1 MPSYLQLFHGRK
13 NPYEILE
20 DWGEEGPIIGP
31 LDYIHTTYAVEIK
44 FEISGRSD
52 SYGWLTIHGDLVYYD
67 GYYYGDWSSFTE
79 LTQDLESK
87 LIVFDQSKAT
97 LPTNPPQPP
106 IDVAYLRQLLA
117 TVQHHRNDPDPVLT
131 SNEHSEDTET
141 LNQIE
146 EQIFREDLERETQD
160 LIECLINETLTII
173 SSNNQAGN
181 LILPELLGPIYTSFN
196 SARPHIVHS
205 MIGNYIRHNID
216 SVVAEVAPEASV
228 TEHSAIKISLL
239 YEADKMDSESFQPPS
254 T

>member
-13 NPYEILE
+13 NLYEILE

-131 SNEHSEDTET
+131 SSEYSEDTET

-146 EQIFREDLERETQD
+146 EQIFREDERETQD

>member
-131 SNEHSEDTET
+131 SSEYSEDTET

-181 LILPELLGPIYTSFN
+181 LILPELLGPIYASFN